1 MQAAMSETDL
11 SALRQEIDTID
22 AELHALLVRRA
33 AVSEKVRGIKTDD
46 SLKLR
51 PGREAN
57 ILRALIA
64 RHSGSFPKAQ
74 LVRIWREILTA
85 SLAMQGPFSVA
96 VYATET
102 AHSLW
107 DLARDHF
114 GSGLIT
120 WKFGTTRRV
129 VETVVSGQC
138 TVGILPESDP
148 QDSDP
153 WWQYLL
159 SQANAA
165 NEGRPIRVIAKLPFA
180 RAGHPHG
187 GTEAVIIARA
197 EPEQSGQDRTYL
209 AIDLSADY
217 STDMFLTEVSECGF
231 TGAVVRSRW
240 QDPQDRKR
248 WVHLVEVEGFVA
260 PDDKRIAEARRI
272 FDKNFNE
279 MIVVGGFAEPLV
291 LDIPAR
297 ATQTSGAA
305 PGTTSRA
312 RAR

>member
-33 AVSEKVRGIKTDD
+33 AVSEKVRGIKSDD

-74 LVRIWREILTA
+74 LIRIWREILTA

-114 GSGLIT
+114 GSGLIS

-129 VETVVSGQC
+129 V
-138 TVGILPESDP
+138 
-148 QDSDP
+148 
-153 WWQYLL
+153 
-159 SQANAA
+159 
-165 NEGRPIRVIAKLPFA
+165 
-180 RAGHPHG
+180 
-187 GTEAVIIARA
+187 
-197 EPEQSGQDRTYL
+197 
-209 AIDLSADY
+209 
-217 STDMFLTEVSECGF
+217 
-231 TGAVVRSRW
+231 
-240 QDPQDRKR
+240 
-248 WVHLVEVEGFVA
+248 
-260 PDDKRIAEARRI
+260 
-272 FDKNFNE
+272 
-279 MIVVGGFAEPLV
+279 
-291 LDIPAR
+291 
-297 ATQTSGAA
+297 
-305 PGTTSRA
+305 
-312 RAR
+312 

>member
-1 MQAAMSETDL
+1 MSDTDL
-11 SALRQEIDTID
+11 SSFRKEIDAID

-33 AVSEKVRGIKTDD
+33 GVSEKVRSIKTDD

-64 RHSGSFPKAQ
+64 RHTGSFPKAQ

-102 AHSLW
+102 AHSFW

-114 GSGLIT
+114 GSGLIS

-129 VETVVSGQC
+129 VETVASGQC
-138 TVGILPESDP
+138 TIGILPEPDP
-148 QDSDP
+148 QDLDP

-159 SQANAA
+159 ASPNAA

-187 GTEAVIIARA
+187 GTEAVIVARA

-217 STDMFLTEVSECGF
+217 STDMFLTEVAECGF
-231 TGAVVRSRW
+231 TGAVVRSKW

-248 WVHLVEVEGFVA
+248 WVHLVEIEGFVA
-260 PDDKRIAEARRI
+260 ADDKRIGEARRI
-272 FDKNFNE
+272 FDKSFNE
-279 MIVVGGFAEPLV
+279 IIVVGGFAEPLV
-291 LDIPAR
+291 LDMPAQ
-297 ATQTSGAA
+297 ATQPSGTA
-305 PGTTSRA
+305 TRA